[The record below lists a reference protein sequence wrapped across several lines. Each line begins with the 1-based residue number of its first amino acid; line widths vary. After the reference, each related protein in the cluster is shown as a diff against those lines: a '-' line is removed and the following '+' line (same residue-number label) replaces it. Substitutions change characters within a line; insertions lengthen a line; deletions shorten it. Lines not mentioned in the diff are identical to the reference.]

1 MSGCLPKHW
10 CKGETQCR
18 RLYFAFFSCEH
29 PQNNIN
35 TMQHKVVSYRT
46 PMCNVLL
53 NNYRARLL
61 KTKCFYSWLQ
71 TIANM
76 SCSNLLTWGSC
87 KELLGCITHNDILSM
102 LRVVGLALSASRVML
117 QNRCCGLKKTT
128 RAVVINC
135 YMLDQI
141 FWCGISLWV
150 PHKEAWTL
158 TKWLKNTVGAD
169 GSRETHYSLGN

>member
-1 MSGCLPKHW
+1 MVIFC
-10 CKGETQCR
+10 
-18 RLYFAFFSCEH
+18 FFSCEH

-87 KELLGCITHNDILSM
+87 KELLGCTTHNDILSM

-117 QNRCCGLKKTT
+117 QNSCCGLKKQPGQLWLIVICWTKYSGVVFLFESLT
-128 RAVVINC
+128 RKLEHLLNDWRIQSVQMGPEKHI
-135 YMLDQI
+135 
-141 FWCGISLWV
+141 
-150 PHKEAWTL
+150 
-158 TKWLKNTVGAD
+158 TV
-169 GSRETHYSLGN
+169 